1 MADLKSELSVDT
13 QLVSCNYGESL
24 RGTPH
29 PLVPP
34 IFNSSTYVLG
44 SAAEGKELSLNR
56 SAVRKMRANET
67 ECFC

>member
-13 QLVSCNYGESL
+13 QLVSCNYEDCL

-34 IFNSSTYVLG
+34 IFNSSTYMLG
-44 SAAEGKELSLNR
+44 SAAEGKELAMNR
-56 SAVRKMRANET
+56 AAVKE
-67 ECFC
+67 